1 MLYWVFTFHH
11 IIKIRY
17 ETAILQFET
26 FKVTRY
32 KLHSYQNCSFPLHL
46 QFYLLVDW
54 FDSYLLL
61 VSDQYSVGKIHSIQ
75 NGIEISVGEN
85 EVTFSTWLN
94 LMHTTRVI
102 SDISIKKNEK
112 KNSALRFLLVLITPQ
127 IPLKYKNL
135 PGNLYLL

>member
-32 KLHSYQNCSFPLHL
+32 KLHSYQNCCFPLHL
-46 QFYLLVDW
+46 LFCLLVDW
-54 FDSYLLL
+54 FYSYLLL
-61 VSDQYSVGKIHSIQ
+61 VSDQYSVGKIHFIQ
-75 NGIEISVGEN
+75 NGIEISVAEN

-94 LMHTTRVI
+94 LMHSTRVI
-102 SDISIKKNEK
+102 SDISIGQFHAWDNYTSIGIKL
-112 KNSALRFLLVLITPQ
+112 S
-127 IPLKYKNL
+127 
-135 PGNLYLL
+135 

>member
-102 SDISIKKNEK
+102 SDISIKKMK
-112 KNSALRFLLVLITPQ
+112 KKFST
-127 IPLKYKNL
+127 
-135 PGNLYLL
+135 

>member
-94 LMHTTRVI
+94 LMHSTRVI
-102 SDISIKKNEK
+102 SDISIFAKN
-112 KNSALRFLLVLITPQ
+112 
-127 IPLKYKNL
+127 
-135 PGNLYLL
+135 